1 MCEKGTS
8 LATVCLV
15 IGAEICMLKRNVSIL
30 NVIYL
35 NVTKDILEL
44 ALSLENIG
52 YVSVWTI
59 ADINMPYLT

>member
-15 IGAEICMLKRNVSIL
+15 IGVEICMLKRNVSIL